1 MTTLSPAP
9 TDSAVDAGRYWTAS
23 AVRPWI
29 RDMSHWR
36 GQGRWADDAAW
47 RAIGPNHLATVR
59 KMMRAAQ
66 FAGPVNRMLE
76 WGPGGGANAVAF
88 AELAGQ
94 MIGVDI
100 SRPNL
105 DECAR
110 QLIALGYGRFQPVH
124 IPADHPENV
133 LNEVT
138 EPIDLFLC
146 TAVFQHMPGQTY
158 GARVLELAQQLLRP
172 GGLALVQIRYDDGS
186 DHVRCKT
193 GPYDDKSAVTFTSWR
208 IDEFWDLTKQI
219 GFTPIDL
226 SLQTESLY
234 AYYALKRD

>member
-1 MTTLSPAP
+1 
-9 TDSAVDAGRYWTAS
+9 
-23 AVRPWI
+23 
-29 RDMSHWR
+29 MSHWR

-47 RAIGPNHLATVR
+47 RSIGQAHLATVR
-59 KMMRAAQ
+59 TMMRAAQ
-66 FAGPVNRMLE
+66 CTTPIDRMLE

-100 SRPNL
+100 SGPNL

-110 QLIALGYGRFQPVH
+110 QLIASGYGYFQPVH
-124 IPADHPENV
+124 IPADQPENV

-146 TAVFQHMPGQTY
+146 TAVFQHMPSQAY
-158 GARVLELAQQLLRP
+158 GCRVLELAHQLLRP

-193 GPYDDKSAVTFTSWR
+193 GPYDDRSAVTFTSWR
-208 IDEFWDLTKQI
+208 IDEFWTLTKEI
-219 GFTPIDL
+219 GFSPIHL
-226 SLQTESLY
+226 SLQPQSLY